1 LQAGRP
7 GLAKVAL
14 AAFFWKIRR
23 GAPIERSPHFSQREF
38 PMFKALIAFCLSR
51 RPIVVLGLV
60 MFVAA
65 GFIAF
70 KLLNIEAYPNPTP
83 VILEVTAQAPGLS
96 AEEMERYYTIPMEI
110 GLYTTPGIE
119 VIRSTSFYGLSFVRV
134 SFKYGVDYF
143 FAYAQASIALQQNV
157 NLPGGLVPS
166 IQENSSTGEIYR
178 YQVVGPPHFGIANLR
193 TVQDWIVARRLLTI
207 PGIAMINSWGGPTKE
222 FQVEVDPHKLEAY
235 SVTVPQILT
244 ALGNANINVGGREI
258 RIGQQSINIRGV
270 GLIDDGGN
278 DDLRQGYKVGDIENV
293 VLAQSNGVPVL
304 VRDVGKVSIGYRPR
318 LGILGRGYRVQNEA
332 VDQDDVVGSIVV
344 MRRTEQTAQMIPLV
358 QAAIEKINHD
368 GSLPPGVHV
377 APYYDR
383 SHLIALTTHT
393 VLHNLIFGCLLVF
406 LIQWIFL
413 GDLRSAT
420 IVGLNIPFAL
430 FFATILLVIQG
441 ESANLLS
448 VGAVDFGIIVDS
460 AVILVENIFKNF
472 QRDAEERRSLLQRLG
487 EGFWGV
493 DPTRN
498 PADATPARGWT
509 DRLRLILI
517 SALQVD
523 NAVLFSGLIT
533 VAGFVP
539 LFTMQGVEGQIFGP
553 MARTYGYA
561 LAGALISTF
570 TITPVISS
578 MLLPKNVRE
587 VETII
592 VRFLHRIYNPTLRF
606 ALSHRLL
613 VVGLELALSIGTFTL
628 IAPRLGS
635 EFLPHLEEGNFW
647 IRASMPITLSLQ
659 DGEAATK
666 KMREILMRHP
676 EVTTVVSQH
685 GRPDDGSD
693 ASPFSNVEL
702 FAPLKPF
709 DEWPKGMTKDIL
721 TNQIQEEFNN
731 ELPGV
736 IFNFS
741 QYIEDN
747 IEEGISGVKG
757 VNSVKIVGPNLQ
769 VITNLAEQ
777 IRDQMSQVRGVTDL
791 GIFPVLGQPNLNIKV
806 DRAKAARYGL
816 NSGDVNAV
824 VQATMGGAVATSVLE
839 GDRQFD
845 LVVRYTPEYRDSI
858 DKIRNIKVAYQT
870 ASGANAYIPLSELAT
885 ITLDTGAA
893 WVYHE
898 SMQRFIPVKFS
909 VRGRDLGG
917 TVEEAQ
923 ERIAKNV
930 KLPSGYHLVW
940 AGEYGDLQAAKARL
954 YVIVPIS
961 FVLIAGALYGLFNNF
976 LDCILALAGIP
987 DAIVG
992 GILALYISGLHFSIS
1007 AAIGFVSLFG
1017 VSVMDGILMITFYN
1031 HERAL
1036 GFSPMESMYRA
1047 ASTRMRPLLM
1057 TALSA
1062 CIGLFPAAISTGI
1075 GSQVQR
1081 PLATV
1086 IVGGMLVGP
1095 IMLLIAVPALRL
1107 IFLSHEHHPISAIE
1121 AG

>member
-1 LQAGRP
+1 
-7 GLAKVAL
+7 
-14 AAFFWKIRR
+14 
-23 GAPIERSPHFSQREF
+23 
-38 PMFKALIAFCLSR
+38 MFKALISFCLSR
-51 RPIVVLGLV
+51 RPIVLMGLLL
-60 MFVAA
+60 FVGA
-65 GFIAF
+65 GFVAF

-83 VILEVTAQAPGLS
+83 VILEITAQAPGLS
-96 AEEMERYYTIPMEI
+96 AEEMERYYTRPMEI

-134 SFKYGVDYF
+134 SFKYGVDYY
-143 FAYAQASIALQQNV
+143 FAYSQAAVALAQNV
-157 NLPGGLVPS
+157 NLPGNQTPS
-166 IQENSSTGEIYR
+166 IQANSSTGEIYR
-178 YQVVGPPHFGIANLR
+178 YQVVGPPHFGITNLR

-207 PGIAMINSWGGPTKE
+207 PGIAAINSWGGPTKT

-258 RIGQQSINIRGV
+258 TVGQQSINIRGV
-270 GLIDDGGN
+270 GLIDDGGS
-278 DDLRQGYKVGDIENV
+278 DDLREGYKVQDIENV
-293 VLAQSNGVPVL
+293 VLSQENGVPVL
-304 VRDVGKVSIGYRPR
+304 VKDVGKVSVGYRPR
-318 LGILGRGYRVQNEA
+318 LGILGR
-332 VDQDDVVGSIVV
+332 DTHDDVVGAIVV
-344 MRRTEQTAQMIPLV
+344 QRRTEKTADMIPKV
-358 QAAIEKINHD
+358 EAAIQTLNHD
-368 GSLPPGVHV
+368 GSLPPGVKV
-377 APYYDR
+377 VPFYDR
-383 SHLIALTTHT
+383 SSLIALTTHT
-393 VLHNLIFGCLLVF
+393 VLHNLLFGCLLVF

-413 GDLRSAT
+413 GNLRSAV
-420 IVGLNIPFAL
+420 IVGINIPFAL
-430 FFATILLVIQG
+430 FFATILLVIMG

-460 AVILVENIFKNF
+460 AVILVENVFKNF
-472 QRDAEERRSLLQRLG
+472 QRTPEERQGLLQRLTD
-487 EGFWGV
+487 GFWGP
-493 DPTRN
+493 DPTK
-498 PADATPARGWT
+498 TPDPTAPSNWT
-509 DRLRLILI
+509 DRLRMILI
-517 SALQVD
+517 SAVQVD
-523 NAVLFSGLIT
+523 KAVLFSALIT

-561 LAGALISTF
+561 LAGALIATF
-570 TITPVISS
+570 TITPVIASF
-578 MLLPKNVRE
+578 LLPEHVKETETLVVRA
-587 VETII
+587 
-592 VRFLHRIYNPTLRF
+592 LHRAYNPALRF
-606 ALSHRLL
+606 ALTHRAL
-613 VVGLELALSIGTFTL
+613 VVGIELAISLGTFFL

-647 IRASMPITLSLQ
+647 IRASMPTTLSLE
-659 DGEAATK
+659 DGEAASR
-666 KMREILMRHP
+666 KMREILLRHP
-676 EVTTVVSQH
+676 EVITVVSQH

-709 DEWPKGMTKDIL
+709 DKWPRGLTKEKL
-721 TNQIQEEFNN
+721 TNQIQTEFAN

-736 IFNFS
+736 VFNFS

-757 VNSVKIVGPNLQ
+757 VNSVKIVGPNLE
-769 VITNLAEQ
+769 VLTNLADQ
-777 IRDQMSQVRGVTDL
+777 VRDQMSQVRGVTDL

-806 DRAKAARYGL
+806 DREKAARYGL
-816 NSGDVNAV
+816 NSGDVNTV
-824 VQATMGGAVATSVLE
+824 IQAAMGGAVASEVLE

-845 LVVRYTPEYRDSI
+845 LVVRYTPDYRDSI
-858 DKIRNIKVAYQT
+858 DKIRNIKVAYPT

-885 ITLDTGAA
+885 ITLNTGAS

-898 SMQRFIPVKFS
+898 SVQRFIPVKFS

-923 ERIAKNV
+923 ESIAKNV
-930 KLPSGYHLVW
+930 QLPSGYHLIW
-940 AGEYGDLQAAKARL
+940 AGEFGDLQEAKKRL
-954 YVIVPIS
+954 EVIVPIS
-961 FVLIAGALYGLFNNF
+961 FILIAGALYSLFNNF
-976 LDCILALAGIP
+976 KDSILALAGIP
-987 DAIVG
+987 DAVVG
-992 GILALYISGLHFSIS
+992 GILALYVTGLNFSIS

-1031 HERAL
+1031 QELAHGLKPADA
-1036 GFSPMESMYRA
+1036 MYRA
-1047 ASTRMRPLLM
+1047 ATTRMRPLLM

-1095 IMLLIAVPALRL
+1095 VMLLLAVPALRL
-1107 IFLSHEHHPISAIE
+1107 IFLGGEHHLSLHLDHPPTGDSKPE
-1121 AG
+1121 EPK